1 MLNAKFLEEMK
12 AILGDE
18 FAPFLNSF
26 NNPPARGVIINP
38 SVNADIVKSELN
50 ARGLDVYPL
59 PWSNFNFKIEG
70 EARLGATW
78 LHHAGVIYLQ
88 EPSSSMPPFCF
99 DELAGKRVLDLC
111 ASPGGKTIDLALRI
125 GDDGILVSNEI
136 IPSRAGVLFSNVERI
151 GLGNVIVTNNSPA
164 ELGKV
169 FKNCFDA
176 ILVDA
181 PCSGEGMFRKDALTQ
196 NEWTPQSPSMCA
208 QRQIEILK
216 AIIPALKVGGEL
228 VYSTCTL
235 NKKEN
240 EEVVEK
246 LINEFNFKIKKI
258 NKNINLNSK
267 DGLGEGDLKLCRRA
281 YPHLGFG
288 EGQFMAYLQKTQNEP
303 ENDEKIVKNCQ
314 KHIKS
319 CENVQLPSK
328 QEQKIIDAFFD
339 TNLTKRPEGEII
351 KIKNNYFLTRNFDVN
366 NFNLNGI
373 NFIALGVNLG
383 EIIKDRFEPHHQIFK
398 ALGDLLKL
406 QIELNETDVKK
417 YFGGEELWAEMPNKG
432 FVNLTHC
439 GCNLG
444 GGKLVSGRVKNYYP
458 KGLRMK
464 LN

>member
-1 MLNAKFLEEMK
+1 MLNTKFLEEMK
-12 AILGDE
+12 AILGGE
-18 FAPFLNSF
+18 FDQYLNSF

-38 SVNADIVKSELN
+38 SANVDVVKAELG
-50 ARGLDVYPL
+50 ARGLSVCPL
-59 PWSNFNFKIEG
+59 PWSKFNFKIAG
-70 EARLGATW
+70 ETRLGATW
-78 LHHAGVIYLQ
+78 LHHAGAIYLQ

-99 DELAGKRVLDLC
+99 DDLAGKRVLDLC

-125 GDDGILVSNEI
+125 GDDGPLVSNEI
-136 IPSRAGVLFSNVERI
+136 IPSRAGVLFSNVERM

-169 FKNCFDA
+169 FENYFDA

-181 PCSGEGMFRKDALTQ
+181 PCSGEGMFRKDVSTQ
-196 NEWTPQSPSMCA
+196 DEWTPESPSMCA

-240 EEVVEK
+240 EEIVEK

-267 DGLGEGDLKLCRRA
+267 DGLGDGDLKLCRRA

-303 ENDEKIVKNCQ
+303 ENDEKVVKKPQ
-314 KHIKS
+314 KCRKD
-319 CENVQLPSK
+319 CKNVQPLSK
-328 QEQKIIDAFFD
+328 QEQKIIDEFFD
-339 TNLTKRPEGEII
+339 NNLTKRPAGEIV
-351 KIKNNYFLTRNFDVN
+351 KIKNNYFLTHNFDLN
-366 NFNLNGI
+366 NFNLNEI
-373 NFIALGVNLG
+373 NFVALGVNLG
-383 EIIKDRFEPHHQIFK
+383 EIIKDRFEPHHQFFK
-398 ALGDLLKL
+398 ALGGLFKL
-406 QIELNETDVKK
+406 QIELDEINVKK
-417 YFGGEELWAEMPNKG
+417 YFGGEELETEMPGKG